1 MTKFLTRTL
10 LLISTLFTFSAF
22 ATDDAISTGFFNNVA
37 IDGYDTVSYFT
48 EGKPVEGN
56 DKFQTM
62 WRDATWKFAS
72 QENLNLFKK
81 EPTKYAAQYGGYCA
95 WAMSGGKTAGT
106 DPEVWHIKDGKLYLN
121 YNRKVQVEWFEN
133 LEGDIVS
140 ADQFYPE
147 ITNVKKYQD

>member
-22 ATDDAISTGFFNNVA
+22 AADDAISTGFFNNVA

-62 WRDATWKFAS
+62 WRDATWKFSS
-72 QENLNLFKK
+72 QENLDLFKQ
-81 EPTKYAAQYGGYCA
+81 EPVKYAAQYGGYCA
-95 WAMSGGKTAGT
+95 WAMSEGNTAGV
-106 DPEVWHIKDGKLYLN
+106 DPEIWHIENNKLYLN
-121 YNRKVQVEWFEN
+121 YNQSVQDKW
-133 LEGDIVS
+133 LKDITNDITS
-140 ADQFYPE
+140 ADKFYPE
-147 ITNVKKYQD
+147 VTDVNKYKN